1 MLRELASAADSLQLK
16 PLVDLTC
23 RTLGRSMEGKTPE
36 EMREIL
42 NFPDDLSHL
51 TDEERLLPLKNTMDD
66 PGIRLLNR
74 LNAKKRKELKEG
86 ERLQN
91 VEVEEHVD
99 ERSVDDLVS
108 FINGGGLIGSKESS
122 VSQMPRW

>member
-23 RTLGRSMEGKTPE
+23 RTLARSMEGKTPE

-51 TDEERLLPLKNTMDD
+51 TDVCHRSSLSRILSPPSAFLFDHFLMIFY
-66 PGIRLLNR
+66 PG
-74 LNAKKRKELKEG
+74 G
-86 ERLQN
+86 EISAS
-91 VEVEEHVD
+91 EEH
-99 ERSVDDLVS
+99 
-108 FINGGGLIGSKESS
+108 NG
-122 VSQMPRW
+122 